1 MVKGTTPAAYLN
13 PARSQRLASIM
24 TTPLQPR
31 YACDHRKLPIAGMLA
46 ILCLLI
52 PQLAH
57 AEPQTA
63 ATCQAGGSQPRLHV
77 LASGARR
84 PAGNVTFTLY
94 GDQRAKFLAHHGS
107 LSVIRVPLTAG
118 EAEACFAVSAPGT
131 YAVAIYH
138 DENDNHHLDRTF
150 LGLPAEGYG
159 FSNNVRP
166 LLVLPAFDSV
176 TFQVGPAETRIGIRL
191 IY

>member
-1 MVKGTTPAAYLN
+1 
-13 PARSQRLASIM
+13 M
-24 TTPLQPR
+24 TTCLEPDFA
-31 YACDHRKLPIAGMLA
+31 YNHGKSPIVRILA

-52 PQLAH
+52 PQVAY
-57 AEPQTA
+57 AQPQTSA
-63 ATCQAGGSQPRLHV
+63 ACQAGGTQPRLHV
-77 LASGARR
+77 LASGVRR

-107 LSVIRVPLTAG
+107 LSVIRVPLAAG

-131 YAVAIYH
+131 YAVAVYH
-138 DENDNHHLDRTF
+138 DENDNHHLDRSF

-166 LLVLPAFDSV
+166 LLGLPSFDSV
-176 TFQVGPAETRIGIRL
+176 TFQVGPGETRINIRL